1 VVGEGFW
8 KKVVAKL
15 PYFCNYRNMK
25 KTDPLLV
32 TRCADRFSAI
42 GAEPRLQIVRLLL
55 SAHHTGM
62 VAGEIQEELGIPAST
77 LSHHLEK
84 LRQVGLVDVRR
95 AGTFLW
101 YTANTEALREVLGFL
116 YEECCTRNRALSA
129 EDFVQIAK

>member
-1 VVGEGFW
+1 MRWGFW
-8 KKVVAKL
+8 KKVVDLL
-15 PYFCNYRNMK
+15 PYFRNYRTMK
-25 KTDPLLV
+25 KADPLLV

-55 SAHHTGM
+55 SAHPTGM
-62 VAGEIQEELGIPAST
+62 VAGEIQEDLGIPAST

-101 YTANTEALREVLGFL
+101 HTANTDALREVLGFL
-116 YEECCTRNRALSA
+116 YEECCTRNRAVSP
-129 EDFVQIAK
+129 EDFVQISK